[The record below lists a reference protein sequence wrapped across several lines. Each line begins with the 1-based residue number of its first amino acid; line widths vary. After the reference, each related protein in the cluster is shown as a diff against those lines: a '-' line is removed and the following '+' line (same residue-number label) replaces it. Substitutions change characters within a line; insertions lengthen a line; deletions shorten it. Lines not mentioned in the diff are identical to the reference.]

1 MYYNGCFFTKNPSQ
15 ALSGKIEKETR
26 RKQPVMTLM
35 IFMIVCSCHSGD
47 SGIVFV
53 GVLFVGVLFQTKV
66 LAQDAPR
73 IRSAFRFEGANT

>member
-1 MYYNGCFFTKNPSQ
+1 
-15 ALSGKIEKETR
+15 
-26 RKQPVMTLM
+26 MTLM
-35 IFMIVCSCHSGD
+35 IFMIVCSCNSGD

-73 IRSAFRFEGANT
+73 IRSAFRFEGAIT

>member
-1 MYYNGCFFTKNPSQ
+1 VSEHIRKFERASQ
-15 ALSGKIEKETR
+15 KKPEGNR

-35 IFMIVCSCHSGD
+35 IFMIVCSCNSGD
-47 SGIVFV
+47 SGIVLV

-73 IRSAFRFEGANT
+73 IRSAFRFEGAIT

>member
-1 MYYNGCFFTKNPSQ
+1 
-15 ALSGKIEKETR
+15 
-26 RKQPVMTLM
+26 MTLM

-47 SGIVFV
+47 SGIV
-53 GVLFVGVLFQTKV
+53 FVGVLFQTKV

>member
-1 MYYNGCFFTKNPSQ
+1 MSEHIR
-15 ALSGKIEKETR
+15 KIERASQKKPEENR

-35 IFMIVCSCHSGD
+35 IFMIVCSCNSGD
-47 SGIVFV
+47 GGIVLV

-73 IRSAFRFEGANT
+73 IRSAFRFEGAIT

>member
-1 MYYNGCFFTKNPSQ
+1 VSEHIRKFERASQ
-15 ALSGKIEKETR
+15 KKPEENR

-35 IFMIVCSCHSGD
+35 IFMIVCSRNSGD
-47 SGIVFV
+47 SGIVLV

-73 IRSAFRFEGANT
+73 IRSAFRFEGAIT